1 MPVTFVFY
9 HIGEP
14 ALTVV
19 EQGMDEE
26 ATMYEI
32 DPQRT
37 DLVEEFWRNPSGPY
51 SPELNLLVNRL
62 RLLPMGERFILVT
75 ARNGGE
81 WTVARLPNER
91 GRAVELL
98 EDRVFDDYNDACRE
112 VFRLR
117 WQAITGLDPR
127 EDDR

>member
-1 MPVTFVFY
+1 MPVAFVFY

>member
-1 MPVTFVFY
+1 MPVAFVFY

-19 EQGMDEE
+19 ELGMDEE

>member
-1 MPVTFVFY
+1 MPVAFVFY

-127 EDDR
+127 EGDR